1 MGAKQSVVA
10 LVVLLVYSTSSYGF
24 KPTAVKWIGSTA
36 TLSMVATDARPD
48 LVKVTNAFDSPSIIK
63 FNKEV
68 KDGATNPFNS
78 PSVRVNGGGTSNAIN
93 PAESPSVIMLN
104 RAGTESVDAMKS
116 PAVTFLGIKA
126 DAVANAMTSPSLQI
140 TSESKTKLDMP
151 LSLVIGQELIKT
163 GLILCA
169 VNPNIGG
176 LVIAGGKGTAKS
188 VMARALHRVMPPIE
202 IVKGSEYN
210 ISPEATTTGIDDFL
224 REKLEKEGK
233 TLKDLETE
241 IVTCP
246 FVQVLPSTYPIPSTL
261 CINNT
266 TFPLHTISN
275 TAPNTVSMVYIT
287 RSIRYDSLSIYSL
300 NISSQYTFATYILSI
315 HPLSIYPLSQYTLSL
330 NIPSQHTLPIYPL
343 MFPGVDVGSCERH
356 GRSFV
361 RLCGR
366 EENPGYGGN
375 CLHPRSHGQCTSWDP
390 ICG

>member
-1 MGAKQSVVA
+1 MGAKQSVVTM
-10 LVVLLVYSTSSYGF
+10 VVLFVYSSSSYGF
-24 KPTAVKWIGSTA
+24 KPAAVKWTGSTA
-36 TLSMVATDARPD
+36 TLSMVSTDARPD

-93 PAESPSVIMLN
+93 PAD
-104 RAGTESVDAMKS
+104 SVDAMKS

-176 LVIAGGKGTAKS
+176 IVIAGGKGTAKS

-210 ISPEATTTGIDDFL
+210 IAPDATTTGIGAFL
-224 REKLEKEGK
+224 RKKMETEGK
-233 TLKDLETE
+233 TLSEYETE
-241 IVTCP
+241 VVTCP
-246 FVQVLPSTYPIPSTL
+246 FVQVGSCTSM
-261 CINNT
+261 
-266 TFPLHTISN
+266 HTIIH
-275 TAPNTVSMVYIT
+275 P
-287 RSIRYDSLSIYSL
+287 
-300 NISSQYTFATYILSI
+300 FYIL
-315 HPLSIYPLSQYTLSL
+315 
-330 NIPSQHTLPIYPL
+330 
-343 MFPGVDVGSCERH
+343 PGILFLYSV
-356 GRSFV
+356 
-361 RLCGR
+361 
-366 EENPGYGGN
+366 
-375 CLHPRSHGQCTSWDP
+375 
-390 ICG
+390 